1 MDRLEGSEPAVHL
14 PTLPELRARTRETG
28 KKAGCQLSEGGAL
41 DSTSL
46 PHPITVILL

>member
-1 MDRLEGSEPAVHL
+1 MDRLEGSGLQLP

-46 PHPITVILL
+46 PHPITLILL